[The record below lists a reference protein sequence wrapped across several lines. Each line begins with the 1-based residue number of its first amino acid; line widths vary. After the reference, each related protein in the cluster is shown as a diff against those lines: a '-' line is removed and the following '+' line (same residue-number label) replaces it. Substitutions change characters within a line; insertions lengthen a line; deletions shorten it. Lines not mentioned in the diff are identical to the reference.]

1 MNVPFLDLTIR
12 DKNIRADIDRA
23 LLDAVDNAAFIGGV
37 QVKSF
42 NEEFGRFCG
51 GGDCVTVAN
60 GTDALIL
67 ALRALGIGRGDE
79 VITVPFTFIATAE
92 AISHVGATVRF
103 VDINPRTYNID
114 TTKIEPAITP
124 KTKAVLPVHLFGQP
138 AEMDPILDIAKRKN
152 LFVVE
157 DAAQAHGAEYKGR
170 RVGILGDIACFSFY
184 PTKNLG
190 GFGDGGAVVSK
201 SPALLAKLSQLAD
214 HGRADRYMH
223 AVEGVNSRLDA
234 MQAAVLRI
242 KLRKLDAQNAQRRE
256 IAARYGEALAHQ
268 SFITAPHVDPSV
280 TPVFHLYSVETSFRD
295 RLSAYLKENGVAC
308 GVYYPIPLH
317 LQPAYAYLG
326 LKRGMFPAS
335 ERAAERILSLPM
347 YGDMSDEHVQYVCD
361 VLKKFSP
368 NV

>member
-1 MNVPFLDLTIR
+1 MNVPFLDLTLR
-12 DKNIRADIDRA
+12 DKQMRADIDRA
-23 LLDAVDNAAFIGGV
+23 LLEAVDNAAFIGGH

-42 NEEFGRFCG
+42 NEEFGRFC

-67 ALRALGIGRGDE
+67 ALRALGVGPGDE
-79 VITVPFTFIATAE
+79 VITTPFTFIATAE
-92 AISHVGATVRF
+92 AITHVGARVRF

-114 TTKIEPAITP
+114 TTKIESALTP
-124 KTKAVLPVHLFGQP
+124 KTKAILPVHLFGQP
-138 AEMDPILDIAKRKN
+138 ADMDPILDIAKRKK

-157 DAAQAHGAEYKGR
+157 DAAQAHGSEYKGR
-170 RVGILGDIACFSFY
+170 RVGSLGDIGCFSFY

-201 SPALLAKLSQLAD
+201 SAPLLAKLSQLAD
-214 HGRADRYMH
+214 HGRSDRYQH

-242 KLRKLDAQNAQRRE
+242 KLRKLDAQNARRRE

-268 SFITAPHVDPSV
+268 SFITPPQIDSSV
-280 TPVFHLYSVETSFRD
+280 TPVFHLYTVETSFRD
-295 RLSAYLKENGVAC
+295 RLSAYLQENGVAC

-317 LQPAYAYLG
+317 LQPAYAHLG
-326 LKRGMFPAS
+326 LKRGDFKASEHAS
-335 ERAAERILSLPM
+335 ERVLSLPM
-347 YGDMSDEHVQYVCD
+347 YGDMPDEHVDYVCD